1 MGTRRGKFGV
11 LKSHV
16 YSPGIKC
23 YTEFPG
29 EYHLNTTVRLDGG
42 PCVVLEDR
50 GDYLRV
56 LLGGRALWVDDYKF
70 TEDKP

>member
-11 LKSHV
+11 LKSHL
-16 YSPGIKC
+16 YSPVIKG

-29 EYHLNTTVRLDGG
+29 EYNFNTTVKVEGG